1 MPHYKLPKGAKLTSK
16 WVEVSSEAIPTGQA
30 FDEITKVTYEAT
42 YSYADGC
49 VVFSAVAQTVEV
61 YYKGKR
67 HYRKSF
73 YGETSHSD
81 AEREGSD
88 AVNKLFSR
96 IWKGEFAT
104 R

>member
-1 MPHYKLPKGAKLTSK
+1 MVHYKLPKGAKLTSK
-16 WVEVSSEAIPTGQA
+16 WEEVSAEAIPTGQA

-42 YSYADGC
+42 YTYADG
-49 VVFSAVAQTVEV
+49 FSAVAQMVEV

-67 HYRKSF
+67 EYRKSF

-96 IWKGEFAT
+96 IWKGEFVT